1 MATPRGGWF
10 CLFFLSRYLDLKWLK
25 AEPWATSYGGTFAFN
40 TPMIYALG
48 FVFLFTV
55 GGLTGVVLANAS
67 LDIAFHDKFKKDSD
81 YIKKFWVGLMDGDGS
96 IQVNHWRKKNLQF
109 RLVIKLKYNI
119 QNISMLNLIK
129 KELKGRVVNYKE
141 DSVLWVVDD
150 KKLIVNI
157 IKIFDTFPPLTKRL
171 RAQLVFMKDC
181 LLHKDV
187 DMYLRK
193 RNNKYLVN
201 NALSFIKDDSYFKE
215 WLSGFIEA
223 EGCFSIR
230 KNNYH
235 SFSIAQKDEEE
246 LINSIKIYF
255 DIQSKVRNSKGNIW
269 SVETHRKSTLLN
281 IISHCNEFPLLG
293 EKLLSFDKFKKI
305 ILILYYK

>member
-1 MATPRGGWF
+1 
-10 CLFFLSRYLDLKWLK
+10 
-25 AEPWATSYGGTFAFN
+25 
-40 TPMIYALG
+40 
-48 FVFLFTV
+48 
-55 GGLTGVVLANAS
+55 
-67 LDIAFHDKFKKDSD
+67 
-81 YIKKFWVGLMDGDGS
+81 MDGDGS

-129 KELKGRVVNYKE
+129 KELKGRVVNNKE
-141 DSVLWVVDD
+141 ESVLWVVDD

-187 DMYLRK
+187 DMYLIK

-201 NALSFIKDDSYFKE
+201 NTLSFIKDSGPVPRGRGLDHAPPPGMGAGNDDSYFKE

-269 SVETHRKSTLLN
+269 SVETYRKSTLLN

-293 EKLLSFDKFKKI
+293 EKLLSFDKFKKNNLDI
-305 ILILYYK
+305 VL

>member
-1 MATPRGGWF
+1 LKIVFNNDFAH
-10 CLFFLSRYLDLKWLK
+10 FFFSKYLNLKWLK

-67 LDIAFHDKFKKDSD
+67 LDIAFHDKLKKDTD

-109 RLVIKLKYNI
+109 RLVIKLKHNT

-129 KELKGRVVNYKE
+129 REFKGKIINNKET
-141 DSVLWVVDD
+141 SVLWVVDD
-150 KKLIVNI
+150 KKLIVNT
-157 IKIFDTFPPLTKRL
+157 IKIFDTFPPITKRL
-171 RAQLVFMKDC
+171 RAQLLFMKDC

-187 DMYLRK
+187 DIYLRK

-201 NALSFIKDDSYFKE
+201 NTLSLIKDDSYFKE

-235 SFSIAQKDEEE
+235 SFSIAQKDEKE

-255 DIQSKVRNSKGNIW
+255 DIQSKVRNSKGNMW
-269 SVETHRKSTLLN
+269 SIETYKKSTLLN
-281 IISHCNEFPLLG
+281 IINHCNEFPLLG
-293 EKLLSFDKFKKI
+293 EKLLSFDKFKKKN
-305 ILILYYK
+305 LNFVP